1 MSMAQQVQRLS
12 GKSTIISMVGRI
24 TIVKKRKTA
33 IGRRIRRRFWRLLL
47 VRSDVH
53 GPAGPTAFW
62 KINDHL
68 DGGADYD
75 SEEEEDGDWTE
86 DPEEVLE
93 AIASQI

>member
-1 MSMAQQVQRLS
+1 L
-12 GKSTIISMVGRI
+12 ISVSI
-24 TIVKKRKTA
+24 LLEQNFWFAVELTVKRDH
-33 IGRRIRRRFWRLLL
+33 
-47 VRSDVH
+47 DVH

-75 SEEEEDGDWTE
+75 SEEEEDDDWTE

-93 AIASQI
+93 AIASLVGFQADLG